1 MQFGER
7 MNDNETTAQVAQTTQ
22 PALPAKSF
30 PKDVAAGLKHVAKV
44 IWQVPEARGFIA
56 TLLVRFGVPA
66 SIAAIGM
73 AVGEKLAQ

>member
-1 MQFGER
+1 
-7 MNDNETTAQVAQTTQ
+7 MNDNETTAQVAQTT
-22 PALPAKSF
+22 PAPKSLL
-30 PKDVAAGLKHVAKV
+30 KDALAGLMHVGKV
-44 IWQVPEARGFIA
+44 AWQVPEARGFIA

>member
-1 MQFGER
+1 MA
-7 MNDNETTAQVAQTTQ
+7 NDNEKLDV
-22 PALPAKSF
+22 PATDKPVVVDRPSF
-30 PKDVAAGLKHVAKV
+30 LKDLKNGLVHALKV
-44 IWQVPEARGFIA
+44 VWQVPEARGMIA